1 MKKHIIQILSLI
13 LAAVLM
19 LSLVG
24 CDFNNVP
31 SSGEPL
37 PDYGISYKTQ
47 KSIPKTWDGYG
58 YADYGQEITLTLKF
72 GKAPNVLV
80 TVQESDAYEII
91 GSSEFNTNDYE
102 PDGEN
107 HINIDIKIKINADS
121 EGVQYVNIRLFCLCG
136 EEDCGRFS
144 MVSDG
149 HYFDVPNFYFYT
161 DTKGVLFNKDHD
173 RIDYHLDDD
182 PRELE
187 RKSANRTIGD
197 NIQE

>member
-19 LSLVG
+19 LSLAG

-31 SSGEPL
+31 SGGEPL

-58 YADYGQEITLTLKF
+58 YADYGQKITLTLKF

-91 GSSEFNTNDYE
+91 GSSEFNTNDYQA
-102 PDGEN
+102 DGEN
-107 HINIDIKIKINADS
+107 HINIDIKIKINNNS
-121 EGVQYVNIRLFCLCG
+121 YIVG
-136 EEDCGRFS
+136 
-144 MVSDG
+144 
-149 HYFDVPNFYFYT
+149 T
-161 DTKGVLFNKDHD
+161 DILGGPLQK
-173 RIDYHLDDD
+173 
-182 PRELE
+182 
-187 RKSANRTIGD
+187 
-197 NIQE
+197 